1 MISADEVRAL
11 AADLES
17 DRIERT
23 LSTTDTEK
31 FREAICAFS
40 NDMPGHGL
48 PGYLLIGIDDNGRI
62 AGARVTDQLLQALAQ
77 RRDDGRIQPIP
88 TMNVARVEMGP
99 GLAVAVVEV
108 FPSESPPVRA
118 SGRVWIRVGPRRAI
132 ASAEE
137 ERRLT
142 ERRIARTRTFDQRP
156 CVGLTT
162 GDLLLDSFRTLYLP
176 KVVAPDVL
184 AQNERTIEERMA
196 SLRLYDPSTQ
206 APTNAAVLLFGL
218 DPLSSI
224 PGAYLQFVRFDG
236 TDLGA
241 AVLDAKSL
249 TGNLVTQL
257 QELDNLL
264 PIQIRTARIPSGGL
278 RHEEVPDYPLPAL
291 RELALNAVM
300 HRNYEG
306 TSAPVRINWFTDHV
320 EIQNPGGLYGMV
332 TPRNFG
338 KVADY
343 RNPLLAEALSA
354 LGYVDKYGTGI
365 ARVREALRRNGSPE
379 VEFIFEPEYVLAT
392 IKRRQ

>member
-1 MISADEVRAL
+1 MISADEVRAF

-23 LSTTDTEK
+23 LSTTDAEK

-62 AGARVTDQLLQALAQ
+62 VGARVTDQLLQALAQ

-88 TMNVARVEMGP
+88 TMNVARIEIGP

-142 ERRIARTRTFDQRP
+142 ERRISRMRTFDQRP
-156 CVGLTT
+156 CVGLTLA
-162 GDLLLDSFRTLYLP
+162 DLLLDSFRTLYLP

-184 AQNERTIEERMA
+184 AQNERTIEDRMA
-196 SLRLYDPSTQ
+196 SLRLYDPATQ

-236 TDLGA
+236 IDLSAG
-241 AVLDAKSL
+241 VLDGKSL

-264 PIQIRTARIPSGGL
+264 PIQIRTARIPSEGL

-291 RELALNAVM
+291 RELALNALM

-306 TSAPVRINWFTDHV
+306 TSAPVRINWFSDRV
-320 EIQNPGGLYGMV
+320 EFQNPGGLYGMV
-332 TPRNFG
+332 NPRNFG

-354 LGYVDKYGTGI
+354 LGYVDRYGTGI
-365 ARVREALRRNGSPE
+365 ARVREALRRNGNSD
-379 VEFIFEPEYVLAT
+379 VEFTFEPEYVLAT
-392 IKRRQ
+392 ITGRS